1 MDLEVCIARFVTD
14 GAKTVESDDLFALP
28 GTGVLL
34 SCSPV
39 EGYGRWSVG
48 VVNVV
53 ARTRRERT
61 VSVRGSAAELYSRM
75 GVMGNNSGD
84 GAGSVG
90 DSGDTRQSVD
100 IRKGGFVF

>member
-1 MDLEVCIARFVTD
+1 MDLEVCFARFVAD

-28 GTGVLL
+28 QTGVLL

-53 ARTRRERT
+53 AGTRRER
-61 VSVRGSAAELYSRM
+61 SVRGSAAELYSRM

-84 GAGSVG
+84 GAGIIRDPG
-90 DSGDTRQSVD
+90 ATRQSVD
-100 IRKGGFVF
+100 IRKGGLVF